1 MSVIRPAL
9 SSSERTTERRAVTVI
24 RRSPSFL
31 RPQTIVEGLPQ
42 ETPTDPYLP
51 VDWKTGDVI
60 TAARLNATD
69 EGVDK
74 NADAIERLK
83 EALQKPSLIL
93 RPESFYLLH
102 RSNFCAND
110 CSGYF

>member
-9 SSSERTTERRAVTVI
+9 SSSERTTERAVTVI
-24 RRSPSFL
+24 RRSPSFV
-31 RPQTIVEGLPQ
+31 RPQAIAEGLPQ
-42 ETPTDPYLP
+42 EVPTDPYLP

-83 EALQKPSLIL
+83 AQQPTKIPTTFIDNL
-93 RPESFYLLH
+93 F
-102 RSNFCAND
+102 
-110 CSGYF
+110 

>member
-9 SSSERTTERRAVTVI
+9 SSSERATARRAVTVI

-31 RPQTIVEGLPQ
+31 RPQAIDE

-83 EALQKPSLIL
+83 AQQPTKIPTTFIDNL
-93 RPESFYLLH
+93 F
-102 RSNFCAND
+102 
-110 CSGYF
+110 

>member
-31 RPQTIVEGLPQ
+31 RPQAIVEGLPQ

-51 VDWKTGDVI
+51 VD
-60 TAARLNATD
+60 
-69 EGVDK
+69 
-74 NADAIERLK
+74 
-83 EALQKPSLIL
+83 
-93 RPESFYLLH
+93 
-102 RSNFCAND
+102 
-110 CSGYF
+110 

>member
-69 EGVDK
+69 
-74 NADAIERLK
+74 RLK
-83 EALQKPSLIL
+83 AQQPTKIPTTFIDNL
-93 RPESFYLLH
+93 F
-102 RSNFCAND
+102 
-110 CSGYF
+110 

>member
-31 RPQTIVEGLPQ
+31 RPQAIVEGAPAG
-42 ETPTDPYLP
+42 DPYLP

-83 EALQKPSLIL
+83 ARQPTKIPTTFIDNL
-93 RPESFYLLH
+93 F
-102 RSNFCAND
+102 
-110 CSGYF
+110 

>member
-31 RPQTIVEGLPQ
+31 RPQAIDEGLPQ

-51 VDWKTGDVI
+51 VDWKIGDVI

-83 EALQKPSLIL
+83 AQQPTKIPTTFIDNL
-93 RPESFYLLH
+93 F
-102 RSNFCAND
+102 
-110 CSGYF
+110 

>member
-9 SSSERTTERRAVTVI
+9 SSSERATERRAVTD
-24 RRSPSFL
+24 STQPFFL
-31 RPQTIVEGLPQ
+31 RPQEIVEGLPQ

-83 EALQKPSLIL
+83 AQQPTKIPTTFIDNL
-93 RPESFYLLH
+93 F
-102 RSNFCAND
+102 
-110 CSGYF
+110 

>member
-60 TAARLNATD
+60 TAARLNAT
-69 EGVDK
+69 GKQLSTKV
-74 NADAIERLK
+74 
-83 EALQKPSLIL
+83 
-93 RPESFYLLH
+93 ESFIVT
-102 RSNFCAND
+102 C
-110 CSGYF
+110 

>member
-24 RRSPSFL
+24 RRSPSFFTAAGD
-31 RPQTIVEGLPQ
+31 RRGAPAGA
-42 ETPTDPYLP
+42 PTDPYLP

-83 EALQKPSLIL
+83 AQQPTKIPTTFIDNL
-93 RPESFYLLH
+93 F
-102 RSNFCAND
+102 
-110 CSGYF
+110 

>member
-31 RPQTIVEGLPQ
+31 RPQAIDEGLPQ

-60 TAARLNATD
+60 TAARLNAT
-69 EGVDK
+69 GKQLSTKV
-74 NADAIERLK
+74 
-83 EALQKPSLIL
+83 
-93 RPESFYLLH
+93 ESFIVT
-102 RSNFCAND
+102 C
-110 CSGYF
+110 

>member
-42 ETPTDPYLP
+42 ETPTDPYLA
-51 VDWKTGDVI
+51 G
-60 TAARLNATD
+60 RLENRRCDYGCKA
-69 EGVDK
+69 
-74 NADAIERLK
+74 ER
-83 EALQKPSLIL
+83 
-93 RPESFYLLH
+93 H
-102 RSNFCAND
+102 R
-110 CSGYF
+110 

>member
-9 SSSERTTERRAVTVI
+9 SSSERTTEKRAVTVI
-24 RRSPSFL
+24 RHGPFFV
-31 RPQTIVEGLPQ
+31 RPQAIAEGLPQ

-51 VDWKTGDVI
+51 VDWNTGDVI

-83 EALQKPSLIL
+83 ARQPTKIPTTFIDNL
-93 RPESFYLLH
+93 F
-102 RSNFCAND
+102 
-110 CSGYF
+110 